1 MGYIAGGLLPAGRL
15 AEQIVAA
22 RALTSGPLGVNLFV
36 PQPTTGTPGR
46 FAAYAKA
53 LAGEAEH
60 YGVGLGEP
68 HHSDD
73 DWAAKLDLMHDLRP
87 EVVSFTFGLPTID
100 ECRRLKSAGTTSGR
114 FRDYTSTWN
123 EHRFEGIA
131 SYYAERIVINGER
144 RTRGCIPRG

>member
-1 MGYIAGGLLPAGRL
+1 MSKRFVLAQLDVPLIVAPMAGGPWTPELAAAITNGGGMGYIAGGLLPAGRL

-100 ECRRLKSAGTTSGR
+100 EC
-114 FRDYTSTWN
+114 
-123 EHRFEGIA
+123 
-131 SYYAERIVINGER
+131 
-144 RTRGCIPRG
+144 